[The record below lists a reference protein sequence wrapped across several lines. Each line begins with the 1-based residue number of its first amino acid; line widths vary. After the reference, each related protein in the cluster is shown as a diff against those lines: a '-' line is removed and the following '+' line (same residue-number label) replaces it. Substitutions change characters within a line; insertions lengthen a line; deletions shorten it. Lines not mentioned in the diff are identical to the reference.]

1 MSDIEKKLL
10 EFSHLIESEDPII
23 LQRLQIEIQMEALRQ
38 TALMA
43 QMVDSRLFAMTELL
57 KTMDWK
63 LWESVKVLNPL
74 LDGNTVAP
82 VVVEPVSPVVQI
94 QPSKPQPQVAV
105 EDDEFHIV
113 DGKLVRR

>member
-23 LQRLQIEIQMEALRQ
+23 LQRLQIEIQMESLRQ

-43 QMVDSRLFAMTELL
+43 HMIDSRLDTMTELL

-63 LWESVKVLNPL
+63 LWESAKVLNPR
-74 LDGNTVAP
+74 LDGNTDAP
-82 VVVEPVSPVVQI
+82 LVVEHVSPVVQI
-94 QPSKPQPQVAV
+94 QPQPESKPIAV

-113 DGKLVRR
+113 DGKLVKR